1 MGDFLTF
8 RRMITPIIIQI
19 VFWIGIIGILVFG
32 ILAIVDGVSDESDVG
47 EVILGGILILII
59 GPLIW
64 RVFCEILILTFR
76 IIETLSDLRNI
87 ITGKRSAG
95 KLSIDQD

>member
-19 VFWIGIIGILVFG
+19 VFWIGIIGILVLG
-32 ILAIVDGVSDESDVG
+32 ISVIVDGASG
-47 EVILGGILILII
+47 ETDGGAVLLGVLFIII

-76 IIETLSDLRNI
+76 IIENLADIRNI
-87 ITGKRSAG
+87 IAGKRRED

>member
-8 RRMITPIIIQI
+8 RRMITPIIILI
-19 VFWIGIIGILVFG
+19 VFWIGIIGILVLG
-32 ILAIVDGVSDESDVG
+32 ILIIVDGVCDESDVG
-47 EVILGGILILII
+47 EVIIGVLFLII

-76 IIETLSDLRNI
+76 IIETLADVRNI
-87 ITGKRSAG
+87 IKEKRRED
-95 KLSIDQD
+95 KLSTDQA

>member
-1 MGDFLTF
+1 MGDFLAF

-19 VFWIGIIGILVFG
+19 VFWIGVIGMVVLG
-32 ILAIVDGVSDESDVG
+32 IWAIVDGASGESDAG
-47 EVILGGILILII
+47 EVILGVLILII

-76 IIETLSDLRNI
+76 IIETLADVRNI
-87 ITGKRSAG
+87 IKGKRG
-95 KLSIDQD
+95 EDKLSMDQA